1 MNAGFPPTR
10 RNPPAF
16 SAPPDPTGCLHR
28 DLFTQLTQLLRS
40 YVYRYTI
47 IIKLLSHYYI
57 ALLLL
62 QNVIDRY
69 SLLKLILLLLP
80 AGNPH
85 HPRRSC
91 ARLLAR
97 SALLITSLSLSP
109 LHTHTQVIQSEK
121 NKTSFWLFDIRSSS
135 TGVRGT
141 VPVAES

>member
-91 ARLLAR
+91 ARLLVR
-97 SALLITSLSLSP
+97 SALLITSLSLSFT
-109 LHTHTQVIQSEK
+109 HTHKLFRAKKTKQVFGFSISDRVQQVCVG
-121 NKTSFWLFDIRSSS
+121 LYR
-135 TGVRGT
+135 
-141 VPVAES
+141 